1 MIKLIIKKFIKNY
14 NDVEDKDVRESY
26 GVLSGILGILC
37 NLFLFGLKLSIGM
50 FLNSIAIISDA
61 FNNLSDMGTSVI
73 AIFGVK
79 MSNSLPDEEHPFG
92 HGRIEY
98 ISSLI
103 VSFIII
109 MVGIEL
115 FKVSINKIINPE
127 KVIFNLMLILILVL
141 SILVKIWMFS
151 YNNYIGNKINSGI
164 NKATA
169 VDSLNDVVATFA
181 VIISMFVQN
190 IVNAPIDGFVGVLVS
205 LLIIYTGFNI
215 SKDTVNVLLG
225 QSPSEETVEKICSF
239 IDYNENILG
248 IHDLRI
254 HDYGPG
260 RSIAS
265 VHVDILDSLELVYAH
280 SIVDKIEKNIMNE
293 MGIDIVI
300 HIDPVTKVSKI
311 K

>member
-50 FLNSIAIISDA
+50 VLNSIAIISDA

-109 MVGIEL
+109 IVGIEL

-239 IDYNENILG
+239 IDYNENIVG

>member
-50 FLNSIAIISDA
+50 VLNSIAIISDA

-239 IDYNENILG
+239 IDYNENIVG

-265 VHVDILDSLELVYAH
+265 VHVNILDSLELVYAH

>member
-50 FLNSIAIISDA
+50 VLNSIAIISDA

-109 MVGIEL
+109 IVGIEL

-239 IDYNENILG
+239 IDYNENIVG

-265 VHVDILDSLELVYAH
+265 VHVNILDSLELVYAH

>member
-109 MVGIEL
+109 IVGIEL
-115 FKVSINKIINPE
+115 FKVSINKIINTE

-239 IDYNENILG
+239 IDYNENIVG

>member
-37 NLFLFGLKLSIGM
+37 NLFLFCLKLSIGM
-50 FLNSIAIISDA
+50 VLNSIAIISDA

>member
-50 FLNSIAIISDA
+50 VLNSIAIISDA

-127 KVIFNLMLILILVL
+127 KVIFNLMLILILV
-141 SILVKIWMFS
+141 W
-151 YNNYIGNKINSGI
+151 INR
-164 NKATA
+164 
-169 VDSLNDVVATFA
+169 LY
-181 VIISMFVQN
+181 MM
-190 IVNAPIDGFVGVLVS
+190 
-205 LLIIYTGFNI
+205 
-215 SKDTVNVLLG
+215 
-225 QSPSEETVEKICSF
+225 
-239 IDYNENILG
+239 
-248 IHDLRI
+248 H
-254 HDYGPG
+254 
-260 RSIAS
+260 
-265 VHVDILDSLELVYAH
+265 
-280 SIVDKIEKNIMNE
+280 
-293 MGIDIVI
+293 
-300 HIDPVTKVSKI
+300 
-311 K
+311 

>member
-37 NLFLFGLKLSIGM
+37 NLFLFGLKLSICM
-50 FLNSIAIISDA
+50 VLNSIAIISDA

-103 VSFIII
+103 VSFLII

>member
-109 MVGIEL
+109 IVGIEL

-239 IDYNENILG
+239 IDYNENIVG

>member
-1 MIKLIIKKFIKNY
+1 MIKLIIKKYIKNY
-14 NDVEDKDVRESY
+14 TKVEDKDVRESY

-50 FLNSIAIISDA
+50 ILNSIAVISDA
-61 FNNLSDMGTSVI
+61 FNNLSDMGTSLI

-79 MSNSLPDEEHPFG
+79 MSNRLPDEEHPFG

-103 VSFIII
+103 VSFII
-109 MVGIEL
+109 MLVGFEL
-115 FKVSINKIINPE
+115 FKSSVHKIINPE
-127 KVIFNLMLILILVL
+127 KVVFNLTLMIILMSSILI
-141 SILVKIWMFS
+141 KIWMFS

-169 VDSLNDVVATFA
+169 VDSLNDVVATSA
-181 VIISMFVQN
+181 VIISMFVQRM
-190 IVNAPIDGFVGVLVS
+190 VNAPIDGFVGVLVS
-205 LLIIYTGFNI
+205 LIIIYTGFNI

-225 QSPSEETVEKICSF
+225 QSPSEETVNKICSF
-239 IDYNENILG
+239 IDNNEYIVG

-260 RSIAS
+260 RAIGS
-265 VHVDILDSLELVYAH
+265 VHVDILDSLELVHAH
-280 SIVDKIEKNIMNE
+280 SIVDRIEIDIMSE

-300 HIDPVTKVSKI
+300 HIDPVSKVSKI
-311 K
+311 